1 MLSSLGLKPSNVT
14 SLIDS
19 EKRYYTKLGPDAG
32 FATRQER
39 DAFVRFQKRL
49 DEKGKGEVANE

>member
-1 MLSSLGLKPSNVT
+1 MLSSLGFKASNVT
-14 SLIDS
+14 SSIDS
-19 EKRYYTKLGPDAG
+19 EKRYYTKLGPEKG

-39 DAFVRFQKRL
+39 DAFVRFQKGL